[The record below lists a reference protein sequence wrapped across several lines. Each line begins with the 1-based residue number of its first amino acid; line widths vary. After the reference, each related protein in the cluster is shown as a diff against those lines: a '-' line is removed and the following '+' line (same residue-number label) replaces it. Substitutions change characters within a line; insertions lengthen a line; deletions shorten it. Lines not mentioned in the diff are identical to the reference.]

1 MPQAPPGRPGGI
13 TSRGSRM
20 GKDPD
25 NCRVLADCGEAPRLT
40 PAATT
45 AEGYSPS
52 ERRQMAETLRN
63 SAETTHV
70 LLNAAP
76 TPAFMIDTQGVVLA
90 VNHIAAKHLGLAAGA
105 IVGQPIYE
113 FCPPPVAESRR
124 QKVIEAIR
132 TGQPVFFEE
141 TYEDRTFFTSVHP
154 VCDRRNHVIQL
165 AVHSRDITDEKKSE
179 NERRKLTIQLQQAQK
194 MEAIGTLAGGI
205 AHDFNN
211 LLMAIQGN
219 VSLMLFDTEPSHPH
233 HRTLTNIEKLIRSGA
248 DLTSKLLGYA
258 RKGKYESRPLLLNDL
273 LQETAETFGRMRKDI
288 RIEWN
293 LAPDLKGIFA
303 DKGQVEQVL
312 LNLFVNASD
321 AMPGGGKLFLKT
333 ETVTHREIPCKGYT
347 IHPGSYIRLTVADT
361 GVGIDKD
368 IIDRIFD
375 PFFTTKKMGR
385 GTGLGLASAYGIVKG
400 HNGYIDVVSE
410 KGKGSTFS
418 VYFPA
423 TDARPGARA
432 EKDCKAEEG
441 FGTILLVDDEAV
453 VLDVTAAMIRR
464 LGYTVFTARS
474 GQEAI
479 ESYTAHADRISA
491 VILDMIMPEMG
502 GGEVFDQLK
511 RINPRVKVLLAS
523 GYSLQGQAREIM
535 KRGCDGFLQK
545 PFTLEDI
552 SVRLRSLIG
561 RR

>member
-1 MPQAPPGRPGGI
+1 
-13 TSRGSRM
+13 M
-20 GKDPD
+20 GEDPD
-25 NCRVLADCGEAPRLT
+25 NRRAEA
-40 PAATT
+40 
-45 AEGYSPS
+45 
-52 ERRQMAETLRN
+52 LRN
-63 SAETTHV
+63 SEETARV

-76 TPAFMIDTQGVVLA
+76 TPAFLVDTQGIVLA
-90 VNHIAAKHLGLAAGA
+90 VNHIAAMQLGLAAEA
-105 IVGQPIYE
+105 IVGRPISE
-113 FCPPPVAESRR
+113 FSPPPVAEFRR
-124 QKVIEAIR
+124 QKAIEAAR
-132 TGQPVFFEE
+132 TGQPVFFED
-141 TYEDRTFFTSVHP
+141 TCEDRTFFTSVHP
-154 VCDRRNHVIQL
+154 VCDERGQVIQL
-165 AVHSRDITDEKKSE
+165 AVHSRDITEDKKSE
-179 NERRKLTIQLQQAQK
+179 AERRKLTIQLQQAQK

-233 HRTLTNIEKLIRSGA
+233 HRSLTNIEKLIRSGA

-293 LAPDLKGIFA
+293 LAPDLKGIIA
-303 DKGQVEQVL
+303 DKGQIEQVL

-333 ETVTHREIPCKGYT
+333 DTVTHREIPRKGYT
-347 IHPGSYIRLTVADT
+347 IHPGPYVRLTVADT
-361 GVGIDKD
+361 GVGMDKD

-385 GTGLGLASAYGIVKG
+385 GTGLGLASAYGIVKS

-410 KGKGSTFS
+410 KGQGSTFS
-418 VYFPA
+418 VFFPA
-423 TDARPGARA
+423 TDARPCAA
-432 EKDCKAEEG
+432 DDKSCKPEQG

-464 LGYTVFTARS
+464 LGYTVLTARS
-474 GQEAI
+474 GREAI
-479 ESYTAHADRISA
+479 ESYTEHADQISA

-502 GGEVFDQLK
+502 GGEVFDQFK

-523 GYSLQGQAREIM
+523 GYSMQGQAREIM
-535 KRGCDGFLQK
+535 NRGCDGFLQK

-561 RR
+561 RS